1 MIEEATRKQEYML
14 KEFKEHRHSVS
25 QGLNP
30 TSSIYTRGIKQ
41 IENKDRLVVQAK
53 VFREH
58 LEVKS
63 CSFKPKI
70 VTKNSHWCKKEEK
83 KRAQS
88 SLQEGQLAPTRYEEL
103 YRIQSQKEQ
112 RLQ

>member
-1 MIEEATRKQEYML
+1 M
-14 KEFKEHRHSVS
+14 
-25 QGLNP
+25 
-30 TSSIYTRGIKQ
+30 
-41 IENKDRLVVQAK
+41 VVQAK

-70 VTKNSHWCKKEEK
+70 VTKNSHWCKKVEK

-88 SLQEGQLAPTRYEEL
+88 SLQDG
-103 YRIQSQKEQ
+103 
-112 RLQ
+112 